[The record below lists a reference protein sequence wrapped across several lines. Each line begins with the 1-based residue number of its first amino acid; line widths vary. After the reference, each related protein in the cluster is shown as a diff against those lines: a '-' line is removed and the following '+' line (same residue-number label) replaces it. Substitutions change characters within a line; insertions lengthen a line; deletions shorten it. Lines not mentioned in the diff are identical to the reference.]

1 MQNDVRPK
9 RLAIPV
15 GTKRDVCARQDGVC
29 KCGCGMPVS
38 ERPKTGTKFDHRPPL
53 RLRDVNAAGTDY
65 IPPQHSADH
74 IDAICRE
81 EHDRR
86 TFKGVGAQ
94 RSDAVNIARERR
106 REKPPK
112 PKRQVSNRMPNG
124 PRWKSGGMGKRPPG
138 AGNGFPPRGSTPM
151 RRKT

>member
-86 TFKGVGAQ
+86 TFRGGRGA
-94 RSDAVNIARERR
+94 RADSSAIARERKA
-106 REKPPK
+106 EKHRAGITK
-112 PKRQVSNRMPNG
+112 PKHKWAPGRQLQSR
-124 PRWKSGGMGKRPPG
+124 
-138 AGNGFPPRGSTPM
+138 GFSKQKQPF
-151 RRKT
+151 RRKS